1 MRPSISARRGLLK
14 LTLREAFVLEQTMDY
29 EVQVSWIKL
38 LTGTFEDEKI
48 KLILTMPDGYEIF
61 TIWIR
66 LLVQAGKT
74 NDNGRIYLTQDIPYT
89 DETLASILHH
99 SIEMIHSAL
108 DTLKKFGMI
117 KFNNGIMQIV
127 NWSKHQNVGGLEKI
141 KEQNR
146 ERQKRYRKTHQEV
159 PAPDKPAKKPD
170 ESGPDSQDK
179 TTEYYDIFFAKTQK
193 SGKRVPKKVAPML
206 RNTISKAVKV
216 LTQTQY
222 ESVLNRCIK
231 LKGTDQSW
239 EYYLDSIW
247 REAGKIESLNHKK
260 ETPAIGA
267 ILTKMAKKEKQ

>member
-1 MRPSISARRGLLK
+1 
-14 LTLREAFVLEQTMDY
+14 MDF

-48 KLILTMPDGYEIF
+48 KLILTMPNGFEIF
-61 TIWIR
+61 TIWVR
-66 LLVQAGKT
+66 LLVQAGKK
-74 NDNGRIYLTQDIPYT
+74 NENGDIYLTSGIPYT
-89 DETLASILHH
+89 DEELVAILNHP
-99 SIEMIHSAL
+99 IDRIKLAL
-108 DTLKKFGMI
+108 DILTSKKFGMI
-117 KFNNGIMQIV
+117 RYNKHGIMQIV
-127 NWSKHQNVGGLEKI
+127 NWEKHQNVAGLEKI

-216 LTQTQY
+216 LTQAQY
-222 ESVLNRCIK
+222 EAVLNRCIK

-247 REAGKIESLNHKK
+247 REAGKIESLNHKR

-267 ILTKMAKKEKQ
+267 ILTKMAKKEK